1 MSAIHAPHNSDRPRS
16 QSCGTDTLTVDC
28 LPLARVTPMES
39 DSIESEFTGPCIL
52 PVGQER
58 SQVTRFKKMEPRKYI
73 HTAIASRISPRNPPV
88 KNFSLALTTN
98 GILSG
103 RCSILALCLLGGIES

>member
-1 MSAIHAPHNSDRPRS
+1 
-16 QSCGTDTLTVDC
+16 
-28 LPLARVTPMES
+28 MES

-73 HTAIASRISPRNPPV
+73 HTAITSRISPRNPPV

-103 RCSILALCLLGGIES
+103 RCSILACSACLEIGERGAEVDHLAWDTPSSGALCSVNVGRPDAK